1 MGDFAMMI
9 EKFSEADLIPKVCGG
24 YLRVSSP
31 QPKSLAPQGAVRKP
45 RYAPQQ
51 ENSLPRQR
59 DSIIKFHRMLEL
71 PEPLVLFEDDQS
83 GGNRKRKQFRKL
95 IEWIYADRISTVL
108 IENDSRLARDVLMTE
123 ELIQLCFNRR
133 VRVGIWSWKGYVDW
147 ENPIHRQSLRV
158 SAVTSQLQRD
168 QMRRMSLDG
177 TQRSLELGRSVG
189 AVPFGYQVGPDKRLV
204 RDPIEFPLLLRMA
217 AEIRT
222 KGCPRIAKSLELE
235 RRAGIIQGR
244 YQHRPWRPSDIQRCL
259 QNPVITGQIVRYWR
273 DDRSGKITPRESWK
287 FYPKAHDAVVTLAEF
302 DEIQAI
308 IAARRMR
315 PVGVAP
321 LPQRRMPYTGLIRC
335 GHHAR
340 PMGGHTRRRRREQV
354 WVLICPEL
362 NCPNSEMLLSDMEV
376 LLDRNLTPELN
387 RALSEGEFGEV
398 TRDRL
403 NLRMTEC
410 RDALAVATR
419 EIRCLG
425 EQEASLIERFALGNL
440 DEADLAKE
448 QEAIEGAR
456 IPLKARASMLQAS
469 LMAQEKLLGDIEDKR
484 ANLLRLAVPLHQ
496 MEETVKADLIPNIF
510 RGIEVFER
518 SRVNVAWLHQ
528 PRSGN
533 AP

>member
-1 MGDFAMMI
+1 MI
-9 EKFSEADLIPKVCGG
+9 IEDSAETDLIPKVCGG
-24 YLRVSSP
+24 YARVSSP
-31 QPKSLAPQGAVRKP
+31 QPKSLALQAAGRKP

-59 DSIIKFHRMLEL
+59 DSLIKFHRMLEI

-158 SAVTSQLQRD
+158 SAVTSQIQRD

-189 AVPFGYQVGPDKRLV
+189 AVPFGYRVGPDKKLIQE
-204 RDPIEFPLLLRMA
+204 PNEFPLLLRMA

-235 RRAGIIQGR
+235 RRSGIIQGR

-273 DDRSGKITPRESWK
+273 EDRSGKITPRESWK
-287 FYPKAHDAVVTLAEF
+287 FYPKAHDAVVTLAEY
-302 DEIQAI
+302 DEIQTI
-308 IAARRMR
+308 IAARRMS
-315 PVGVAP
+315 PAGVAP
-321 LPQRRMPYTGLIRC
+321 PPQRRMPYSGLIRC
-335 GHHAR
+335 GHHAW

-362 NCPNSEMLLSDMEV
+362 NCPNSEMLLSDLEV
-376 LLDRNLTPELN
+376 LLDQNLTPELN
-387 RALSEGEFGEV
+387 RALAEGEFGKV

-403 NLRMTEC
+403 SLGMTEF
-410 RDALAVATR
+410 RDALAIATR
-419 EIRCLG
+419 EMRRLD
-425 EQEASLIERFALGNL
+425 EREASLIERFALGKL

-448 QEAIEGAR
+448 QGAIEGAR

-469 LMAQEKLLGDIEDKR
+469 LLAQEKLFGDVEDKR
-484 ANLLRLAVPLHQ
+484 ANLARLAVPLQ
-496 MEETVKADLIPNIF
+496 RMEEAVKADLIPNIF
-510 RGIEVFER
+510 RGIRVFER
-518 SRVNVAWLHQ
+518 SRVEVEWLHQ
-528 PRSGN
+528 PRNDN
-533 AP
+533 AV